1 VIVYD
6 PADLAFLQHECRAW
20 GIEIAP
26 RLISFNEYLLSLL
39 KSGKL
44 TPRRGEREYTLQDH
58 YAYARELDDTVS
70 ARELIAAVGISRDM
84 LLCGKE
90 ANLAGH
96 LIMAEYMP
104 DVILSVGMK
113 RWENARGMDCKTL
126 VTESPAEYVCLKATC
141 PEGCSVL
148 SVEEMLLQ
156 NL

>member
-1 VIVYD
+1 
-6 PADLAFLQHECRAW
+6 
-20 GIEIAP
+20 
-26 RLISFNEYLLSLL
+26 
-39 KSGKL
+39 
-44 TPRRGEREYTLQDH
+44 
-58 YAYARELDDTVS
+58 
-70 ARELIAAVGISRDM
+70 
-84 LLCGKE
+84 
-90 ANLAGH
+90 
-96 LIMAEYMP
+96 MAEYMP